1 MVTASHDPPATGGD
15 PARASAQELVRRGPA
30 AVASGAWRD
39 AAEAYR
45 QASEIAPQDAA
56 IWLNLG
62 VALTRTGHYPD
73 AVTALL
79 RALRIDPRASAAFA
93 QLGNVFQLLKMPEE
107 ARESFRNAL
116 ALGRSPVEMAAAI
129 VFTSLEASSWSS
141 LETDIAALLV
151 LIGRD
156 QVQPAP
162 FYGLN
167 LPWGRRDQLGAAR
180 AHAEA
185 TFRGIEPLPAR
196 APRARGGPIR
206 LGYVSSDFHEHATSY
221 LIAELFERQDRARFS
236 PFAYSYGPDDGSPMR
251 RRLLDTFGSR
261 FVDAREMSAAALARQ
276 VRADRI
282 DVLIDLKGY
291 TLYARSEVFAY
302 RPAPIQVNFLGF
314 PGSLGSPVYDY
325 IIGDP
330 VVTPIGHADGYAE
343 QIAQL
348 PDCYQPNDTRRPRV
362 DAPDRAALG
371 LPADALVFCC
381 FNANYKISAPVFDL
395 WCRLLREVE
404 GSVLW
409 LFQTND
415 EARRNLLREAGAR
428 HVAPERIVFAEAL
441 PFARHL
447 ARIPAAD
454 LFLDTLPVNAHT
466 TASDALW
473 SGVPVLTVTG
483 ETFAARVAS
492 SLVHAAGLPELATS
506 GLQEYEQLALALAHD
521 RARLSALRRRLHEE
535 RDRCALFD
543 AARYARNFD
552 ALIGRMVERLDQ
564 GLAPAHLLAE

>member
-1 MVTASHDPPATGGD
+1 MVTARHDPPATDGD
-15 PARASAQELVRRGPA
+15 PAGAKAQELVRRGQV
-30 AVASGAWRD
+30 AVASGAWQD

-45 QASEIAPQDAA
+45 QAGEASPLDAA

-62 VALTRTGHYPD
+62 IALTRTGHYRD

-129 VFTSLEASSWSS
+129 VFTSLEASSWGS
-141 LETDIAALLV
+141 LEADIAALLELV
-151 LIGRD
+151 AQD
-156 QVQPAP
+156 QGQPVP

-167 LPWGRRDQLGAAR
+167 LPWDRNAQLAAAR
-180 AHAEA
+180 AHAA
-185 TFRGIEPLPAR
+185 LAFRGIERLPVP
-196 APRARGGPIR
+196 APRTKGEPIR
-206 LGYVSSDFHEHATSY
+206 VGYVSGDFHEHATSY
-221 LIAELFERQDRARFS
+221 LIAELFERQDRERFL
-236 PFAYSYGPDDGSPMR
+236 PYAYSYGTDDGSPMR
-251 RRLLDTFGSR
+251 RRLLGTFGPR
-261 FVDAREMSAAALARQ
+261 FVDAREMSAAALAARIR
-276 VRADRI
+276 VDAI
-282 DVLIDLKGY
+282 DVLFDLKGY
-291 TLYARSEVFAY
+291 TLYARNEVFAY

-314 PGSLGSPVYDY
+314 PGTLGSPVYDY
-325 IIGDP
+325 IVGDP
-330 VVTPIGHADGYAE
+330 VVTPIGHADGFAE
-343 QIAQL
+343 KIAQL
-348 PDCYQPNDTRRPRV
+348 PDSYQPNDTRRPR
-362 DAPDRAALG
+362 AGAADRAALG

-381 FNANYKISAPVFDL
+381 FNANYKITAPVFDL
-395 WCRLLREVE
+395 WCRLLRQIEN
-404 GSVLW
+404 SVLW

-415 EARRNLLREAGAR
+415 QARRNLVREAGAR
-428 HVAPERIVFAEAL
+428 QVAPERIVFAEAL

-473 SGVPVLTVTG
+473 AGVPVLTVTG

-492 SLVHAAGLPELATS
+492 SLVRAAGLPELAVS
-506 GLQEYEQLALALAHD
+506 SLEEYEQLALTLARD
-521 RARLSALRRRLHEE
+521 RARLAALRRHLCEE

-543 AARYARNFD
+543 ASRYTRNFD
-552 ALIGRMVERLDQ
+552 DLIVRMVERRQ
-564 GLAPAHLLAE
+564 RGLGPAHLPA